1 MGDRAVDDASAS
13 NSAIVEAAT
22 GPEGGFAPARAG
34 VARRRPLNSKRFAQ
48 YQSHKDLDDHF
59 PSLADEAGMIAAMRL
74 NPAAS
79 RLLIAYHAVLS
90 ERGKLL
96 QAGGYDRLIPMLED

>member
-1 MGDRAVDDASAS
+1 
-13 NSAIVEAAT
+13 
-22 GPEGGFAPARAG
+22 
-34 VARRRPLNSKRFAQ
+34 
-48 YQSHKDLDDHF
+48 
-59 PSLADEAGMIAAMRL
+59 MIAAMRL